1 MAWID
6 KLLKLAGKEN
16 FKLDPEISNGYI
28 FHQCWQ
34 YGWMLIRGFFF
45 TRGNNRIGKRFLKGR
60 HVKIIEGKKLTAGAN
75 CRFSDGVYIDAL
87 SKSGVILGDHVVLGR
102 NTRIEC
108 TGSLQHVGIGI
119 KIGNDTSFGSDCY
132 FGAAGGIEVGSNV
145 VAGQYIR
152 FHSENHNYDDLDV
165 LIKDQGVS
173 HKGIRVGSNCWIGA
187 GAVFIDGAELCDPEF
202 GTLKDRLE
210 YRLDNNF
217 VGGFQPLI
225 RAHSGPFS
233 GELTRQQC
241 LNEYY
246 EWCKDLASAGYL
258 DVLSIGSSQLSQSN
272 FGENW
277 DGKPNGGGVPVNREQ
292 EYRNI
297 WEAANPMLVRTYSG
311 TKNVAA
317 MADVYERTINI
328 AWHALSLW
336 WFDELDGRGPNTLYD
351 NLKEH
356 IETMRLV
363 AAMGKPV
370 ETNVPHHFAFR
381 GCDDV
386 TYIVT
391 GILAARMA
399 KKCGVKNFV
408 LQNML
413 NTPRSTWGVQDLAK
427 SRAMLHIAKELED
440 DNFRIILQSRAGLD
454 YFKPDLEAAKIQL
467 ASVTAMMDDI
477 DPDNDH
483 SPDIIHVVSYCEAL
497 YLATPDI
504 INDSIKITRTALKE
518 YRRLKKLGLTPDVK
532 TDDIAERTEILETS
546 ARKILAA
553 MEETIPDLYSPE
565 GLYIAF
571 VAGWLPVPELWSDSD
586 EFIHAKCWETKMQNG
601 GTHLV
606 DHELLVPL
614 ETRIN
619 KCIAHNADAEYIL
632 KSKYKVLTRV

>member
-1 MAWID
+1 MQ
-6 KLLKLAGKEN
+6 KLYIMFCYIEDVGGGQIYVNSKVPWLEAAGWDVIVFSPLTERSDSIVPWTNLAKFAANKVEGLNKS
-16 FKLDPEISNGYI
+16 PEFWSKKKMKAVLEQLQSKCSGEYSEI
-28 FHQCWQ
+28 
-34 YGWMLIRGFFF
+34 
-45 TRGNNRIGKRFLKGR
+45 
-60 HVKIIEGKKLTAGAN
+60 IIE
-75 CRFSDGVYIDAL
+75 
-87 SKSGVILGDHVVLGR
+87 
-102 NTRIEC
+102 
-108 TGSLQHVGIGI
+108 
-119 KIGNDTSFGSDCY
+119 
-132 FGAAGGIEVGSNV
+132 
-145 VAGQYIR
+145 
-152 FHSENHNYDDLDV
+152 
-165 LIKDQGVS
+165 S
-173 HKGIRVGSNCWIGA
+173 H
-187 GAVFIDGAELCDPEF
+187 
-202 GTLKDRLE
+202 
-210 YRLDNNF
+210 
-217 VGGFQPLI
+217 
-225 RAHSGPFS
+225 
-233 GELTRQQC
+233 
-241 LNEYY
+241 
-246 EWCKDLASAGYL
+246 
-258 DVLSIGSSQLSQSN
+258 
-272 FGENW
+272 
-277 DGKPNGGGVPVNREQ
+277 
-292 EYRNI
+292 
-297 WEAANPMLVRTYSG
+297 
-311 TKNVAA
+311 
-317 MADVYERTINI
+317 
-328 AWHALSLW
+328 
-336 WFDELDGRGPNTLYD
+336 
-351 NLKEH
+351 
-356 IETMRLV
+356 
-363 AAMGKPV
+363 
-370 ETNVPHHFAFR
+370 
-381 GCDDV
+381 
-386 TYIVT
+386 
-391 GILAARMA
+391 
-399 KKCGVKNFV
+399 
-408 LQNML
+408 
-413 NTPRSTWGVQDLAK
+413 TPRSTWGVQDLAK

>member
-1 MAWID
+1 M
-6 KLLKLAGKEN
+6 KEPETGKKEN
-16 FKLDPEISNGYI
+16 TGKSGYSITTWRLHLWCRHPEWLRTTQEFY
-28 FHQCWQ
+28 
-34 YGWMLIRGFFF
+34 
-45 TRGNNRIGKRFLKGR
+45 NRIAEFYYNLLLDHTDLWEMGSQQTLRELEIMSIPGRGGRIPSDPLPWQKVPLYFRRAAANEGIASAKSYLSRFAQD
-60 HVKIIEGKKLTAGAN
+60 E
-75 CRFSDGVYIDAL
+75 
-87 SKSGVILGDHVVLGR
+87 
-102 NTRIEC
+102 
-108 TGSLQHVGIGI
+108 
-119 KIGNDTSFGSDCY
+119 KIGRAEKLN
-132 FGAAGGIEVGSNV
+132 AAVT
-145 VAGQYIR
+145 Y
-152 FHSENHNYDDLDV
+152 Y
-165 LIKDQGVS
+165 
-173 HKGIRVGSNCWIGA
+173 KGMYQD
-187 GAVFIDGAELCDPEF
+187 F
-202 GTLKDRLE
+202 
-210 YRLDNNF
+210 
-217 VGGFQPLI
+217 
-225 RAHSGPFS
+225 
-233 GELTRQQC
+233 
-241 LNEYY
+241 
-246 EWCKDLASAGYL
+246 
-258 DVLSIGSSQLSQSN
+258 
-272 FGENW
+272 
-277 DGKPNGGGVPVNREQ
+277 
-292 EYRNI
+292 

>member
-1 MAWID
+1 MKNCGVVELPHIAETQTIVYTCRRSD
-6 KLLKLAGKEN
+6 KNSVTIFALKEG
-16 FKLDPEISNGYI
+16 
-28 FHQCWQ
+28 
-34 YGWMLIRGFFF
+34 
-45 TRGNNRIGKRFLKGR
+45 
-60 HVKIIEGKKLTAGAN
+60 VKIASIAKDDLNYILAAIPECIRWYFIKSNSVVETSMTNVGMVLHCAPVLMNIGWIESEKTEFKYYY
-75 CRFSDGVYIDAL
+75 DGI
-87 SKSGVILGDHVVLGR
+87 SKSVATFLEKIDSERIAVAKALGED
-102 NTRIEC
+102 IE
-108 TGSLQHVGIGI
+108 SVKH
-119 KIGNDTSFGSDCY
+119 
-132 FGAAGGIEVGSNV
+132 
-145 VAGQYIR
+145 
-152 FHSENHNYDDLDV
+152 
-165 LIKDQGVS
+165 
-173 HKGIRVGSNCWIGA
+173 W
-187 GAVFIDGAELCDPEF
+187 
-202 GTLKDRLE
+202 LE
-210 YRLDNNF
+210 
-217 VGGFQPLI
+217 
-225 RAHSGPFS
+225 
-233 GELTRQQC
+233 
-241 LNEYY
+241 
-246 EWCKDLASAGYL
+246 
-258 DVLSIGSSQLSQSN
+258 
-272 FGENW
+272 
-277 DGKPNGGGVPVNREQ
+277 
-292 EYRNI
+292 
-297 WEAANPMLVRTYSG
+297 RTYSTSG
-311 TKNVAA
+311 NNLFETIQNNASYREIDA
-317 MADVYERTINI
+317 PPTIN
-328 AWHALSLW
+328 
-336 WFDELDGRGPNTLYD
+336 
-351 NLKEH
+351 
-356 IETMRLV
+356 
-363 AAMGKPV
+363 
-370 ETNVPHHFAFR
+370 
-381 GCDDV
+381 C
-386 TYIVT
+386 
-391 GILAARMA
+391 
-399 KKCGVKNFV
+399 
-408 LQNML
+408 
-413 NTPRSTWGVQDLAK
+413 TWGVQDLAK

>member
-1 MAWID
+1 MQ
-6 KLLKLAGKEN
+6 KLYIMFCYIEDVGGGQIYVNSKVPWLEAAGWDVIVFSPLTERSDSIVPWTNLAKFAANKVEGLNKS
-16 FKLDPEISNGYI
+16 PEFWSKKKMKAVLEQLQSKCSGEYSEI
-28 FHQCWQ
+28 
-34 YGWMLIRGFFF
+34 
-45 TRGNNRIGKRFLKGR
+45 
-60 HVKIIEGKKLTAGAN
+60 IIESHTDYFAEWGELLAEKLNAKNICYLLDEQLELYGAKEFLYFKY
-75 CRFSDGVYIDAL
+75 R
-87 SKSGVILGDHVVLGR
+87 R
-102 NTRIEC
+102 NE
-108 TGSLQHVGIGI
+108 
-119 KIGNDTSFGSDCY
+119 
-132 FGAAGGIEVGSNV
+132 
-145 VAGQYIR
+145 VAGITDSSVER
-152 FHSENHNYDDLDV
+152 LF
-165 LIKDQGVS
+165 
-173 HKGIRVGSNCWIGA
+173 A
-187 GAVFIDGAELCDPEF
+187 GYA
-202 GTLKDRLE
+202 
-210 YRLDNNF
+210 
-217 VGGFQPLI
+217 PLI
-225 RAHSGPFS
+225 
-233 GELTRQQC
+233 
-241 LNEYY
+241 
-246 EWCKDLASAGYL
+246 SAGYL

-277 DGKPNGGGVPVNREQ
+277 DGKPNGGSVPVNREQ

>member
-1 MAWID
+1 MLSLIKIQKLCNLRKNHLSLMEMISDKNNNLD
-6 KLLKLAGKEN
+6 KLYYNEFSLRKTEN
-16 FKLDPEISNGYI
+16 QNE
-28 FHQCWQ
+28 
-34 YGWMLIRGFFF
+34 R
-45 TRGNNRIGKRFLKGR
+45 TGNRKKRKHR
-60 HVKIIEGKKLTAGAN
+60 KK
-75 CRFSDGVYIDAL
+75 R
-87 SKSGVILGDHVVLGR
+87 
-102 NTRIEC
+102 
-108 TGSLQHVGIGI
+108 LQH
-119 KIGNDTSFGSDCY
+119 
-132 FGAAGGIEVGSNV
+132 
-145 VAGQYIR
+145 
-152 FHSENHNYDDLDV
+152 HN
-165 LIKDQGVS
+165 
-173 HKGIRVGSNCWIGA
+173 
-187 GAVFIDGAELCDPEF
+187 
-202 GTLKDRLE
+202 
-210 YRLDNNF
+210 
-217 VGGFQPLI
+217 
-225 RAHSGPFS
+225 
-233 GELTRQQC
+233 
-241 LNEYY
+241 
-246 EWCKDLASAGYL
+246 LATAS
-258 DVLSIGSSQLSQSN
+258 
-272 FGENW
+272 
-277 DGKPNGGGVPVNREQ
+277 
-292 EYRNI
+292 
-297 WEAANPMLVRTYSG
+297 LVQT
-311 TKNVAA
+311 
-317 MADVYERTINI
+317 
-328 AWHALSLW
+328 
-336 WFDELDGRGPNTLYD
+336 YD

>member
-1 MAWID
+1 MSQSESRDCGYKVVISSKAVEDALDKITVESYQKIIVDWIKANHITCLGVSYRLDPLNAVDILGRLVTLLKKERLYASEGAQIRHIHFAGLRPACEMID
-6 KLLKLAGKEN
+6 KEYNGKIRTFRGGESAEETLLIMGVPESEIPSYITNGCKYDNELLKFGESIIAKGEYAD
-16 FKLDPEISNGYI
+16 FKPLEKVMY
-28 FHQCWQ
+28 
-34 YGWMLIRGFFF
+34 
-45 TRGNNRIGKRFLKGR
+45 
-60 HVKIIEGKKLTAGAN
+60 
-75 CRFSDGVYIDAL
+75 
-87 SKSGVILGDHVVLGR
+87 
-102 NTRIEC
+102 
-108 TGSLQHVGIGI
+108 
-119 KIGNDTSFGSDCY
+119 
-132 FGAAGGIEVGSNV
+132 
-145 VAGQYIR
+145 
-152 FHSENHNYDDLDV
+152 
-165 LIKDQGVS
+165 
-173 HKGIRVGSNCWIGA
+173 
-187 GAVFIDGAELCDPEF
+187 PEF

-351 NLKEH
+351 NL
-356 IETMRLV
+356 
-363 AAMGKPV
+363 
-370 ETNVPHHFAFR
+370 
-381 GCDDV
+381 
-386 TYIVT
+386 
-391 GILAARMA
+391 
-399 KKCGVKNFV
+399 
-408 LQNML
+408 
-413 NTPRSTWGVQDLAK
+413 
-427 SRAMLHIAKELED
+427 
-440 DNFRIILQSRAGLD
+440 
-454 YFKPDLEAAKIQL
+454 
-467 ASVTAMMDDI
+467 
-477 DPDNDH
+477 
-483 SPDIIHVVSYCEAL
+483 
-497 YLATPDI
+497 
-504 INDSIKITRTALKE
+504 
-518 YRRLKKLGLTPDVK
+518 GLTPDVK